1 VGEPTVTPQELLRQ
15 AQSGDEQAIAQWL
28 RDLQANP
35 GVDLQVHRQQQT
47 LYATLTAAHL
57 DNPAVCSS
65 MIYAAVYTLG
75 LGNTDQL
82 TVLVNTYD
90 APLAPP
96 WRQDFSLAPLG
107 SQPALAKGT
116 ATLPI
121 PATTS
126 AEPPVVPEAPAP
138 VAKPAPVVVRRSQ
151 KPIVR
156 KTTPAHPWKWGRWV
170 AVVLVC
176 GGLGAAMAQWRSGQP
191 QTAAADAPPPQPL
204 AGLVT
209 PERAAALAP
218 TELPEVPTFTLK
230 AVGDIILG
238 TNYQRYRKPE
248 DWRYFFRSIQ
258 YHLEADTDLTFGNFE
273 STFTDVPHSAK
284 DTSRNMTFAFR
295 SDPWYASV
303 LDDAGFDVL
312 NVANNHSMDFFE
324 QGFNDTMRHI
334 EENGMKAVGRKGQ
347 ILYME
352 VEGRKLAFI
361 GFSYLNAHNSIHDLD
376 AAADLVKEANN
387 NADIVVISVHAGKE
401 GTDAVYTKDQEEL
414 FYSEN
419 RGNMV
424 KFSRTVIDNGADL
437 VLGHGPHVPR
447 ALELYNDRLIAY
459 SLGNFL
465 GYRTLST
472 QGPLGVSMILK
483 VDMNAEGKFVGGR
496 VIPVALDT
504 NGVPYLD
511 DYFQGV
517 ILVRNYTKRDF
528 PNTPIE
534 IDDHGYIVR
543 K

>member
-1 VGEPTVTPQELLRQ
+1 
-15 AQSGDEQAIAQWL
+15 
-28 RDLQANP
+28 
-35 GVDLQVHRQQQT
+35 
-47 LYATLTAAHL
+47 
-57 DNPAVCSS
+57 
-65 MIYAAVYTLG
+65 
-75 LGNTDQL
+75 
-82 TVLVNTYD
+82 
-90 APLAPP
+90 
-96 WRQDFSLAPLG
+96 
-107 SQPALAKGT
+107 
-116 ATLPI
+116 
-121 PATTS
+121 
-126 AEPPVVPEAPAP
+126 
-138 VAKPAPVVVRRSQ
+138 
-151 KPIVR
+151 
-156 KTTPAHPWKWGRWV
+156 
-170 AVVLVC
+170 
-176 GGLGAAMAQWRSGQP
+176 
-191 QTAAADAPPPQPL
+191 
-204 AGLVT
+204 
-209 PERAAALAP
+209 
-218 TELPEVPTFTLK
+218 
-230 AVGDIILG
+230 
-238 TNYQRYRKPE
+238 
-248 DWRYFFRSIQ
+248 
-258 YHLEADTDLTFGNFE
+258 
-273 STFTDVPHSAK
+273 
-284 DTSRNMTFAFR
+284 
-295 SDPWYASV
+295 
-303 LDDAGFDVL
+303 
-312 NVANNHSMDFFE
+312 
-324 QGFNDTMRHI
+324 MRHI